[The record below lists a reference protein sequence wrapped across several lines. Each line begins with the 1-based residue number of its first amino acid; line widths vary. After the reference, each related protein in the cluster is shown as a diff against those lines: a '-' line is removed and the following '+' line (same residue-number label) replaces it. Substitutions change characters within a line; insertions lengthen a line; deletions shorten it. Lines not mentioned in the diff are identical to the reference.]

1 VIREYRRRPS
11 PRRSRTARAL
21 EIMRPRN
28 SRRVNWAAWSLEV
41 RSPRSNTSPDNATP
55 RSGEP
60 ISPPSMAPGA
70 RSEAKGAET
79 PAPGVMERPALIN
92 APVTAPGDCG
102 SVPFTPST
110 EPKS

>member
-1 VIREYRRRPS
+1 
-11 PRRSRTARAL
+11 
-21 EIMRPRN
+21 
-28 SRRVNWAAWSLEV
+28 
-41 RSPRSNTSPDNATP
+41 
-55 RSGEP
+55 
-60 ISPPSMAPGA
+60 MAPGA